1 MSFSDIR
8 KAIIDNDI
16 NRIKA
21 LVADHPE
28 IVNVKNSTDE
38 TPLYM
43 ASYFGYLPIIE
54 YLVENGANIHQVE
67 TKANWNALHFA
78 VKRGHTSVV
87 EYLIN
92 AGSDWNA
99 KTGYGDT
106 PLIIACRFN
115 KNNSHLEI
123 IKMLL
128 TLGTDITEENTEGLN
143 ALAYAED
150 QDDKVVVKLLTDIM
164 DSNAPPF
171 TLDNI
176 LLNKNK
182 IPTIAEDFINME
194 HVNIKEF
201 LKEDPKNK
209 VIKVSN
215 NFYATNGNDIKN
227 HYLKQSAKK
236 DYIYYPCKKVMSHA
250 LFIEKNNVHMDKAIF
265 SASYLVGVLSDFVL
279 LKEVVAMIN
288 SKSQYF
294 EIFPSEFEVIP
305 STASAQM
312 LTQTRNAVGANHCQ
326 EGKAA
331 KIIKLKKI
339 NIIKDAKK
347 AIVVKS
353 LPLLKP
359 VSLPKTL
366 SLTKTPE
373 HVPSAADGRPRTRT
387 KRSKRAKRRTVR
399 KTV

>member
-8 KAIIDNDI
+8 KAIMDNDI
-16 NRIKA
+16 NRVKA
-21 LVADHPE
+21 LVEEHPE
-28 IVNVKNSTDE
+28 IVNITNSSDE

-43 ASYFGYLPIIE
+43 ATYFGYLPIVE
-54 YLVENGANIHQVE
+54 YLVESGANIHQVE
-67 TKANWNALHFA
+67 SKAKWNALHLA

-92 AGSDWNA
+92 EGVDWNA
-99 KTGYGDT
+99 KTGYEDT
-106 PLIIACRFN
+106 SLIIACRFN
-115 KNNSHLEI
+115 KENSHLEI

-128 TLGTDITEENTEGLN
+128 TLGTDITLENVDGLN

-150 QDDKVVVKLLTDIM
+150 NDDKIVIKLLTNIM
-164 DSNAPPF
+164 DAKETPF

-176 LLNKNK
+176 QVNRKK
-182 IPTIAEDFINME
+182 IPTTAEDFVNME

-209 VIKVSN
+209 VIKVAN
-215 NFYATNGNDIKN
+215 DFYATNGNDIKS
-227 HYLKQSAKK
+227 HYLKQSVKK
-236 DYIYYPCKKVMSHA
+236 DYIYYPCKEVLPHA
-250 LFIEKNNVHMDKAIF
+250 LFLGKKDVHMDKPLF

-294 EIFPSEFEVIP
+294 EILPKEFEQIP
-305 STASAQM
+305 ATASAQM
-312 LTQTRNAVGANHCQ
+312 LTEARTAVGANHCQ

-353 LPLLKP
+353 LPLPKP
-359 VSLPKTL
+359 KSITP
-366 SLTKTPE
+366 PE
-373 HVPSAADGRPRTRT
+373 HLPSAADGGPKT
-387 KRSKRAKRRTVR
+387 RAKRPKRPKRRTTR